1 MGEVSEKPVVA
12 EGILTDHRHIR
23 DVAKVIESTGDLSV
37 LLKRLAEFR
46 AVLEQH
52 FVVEE
57 AQDGFYETLRIT
69 APRHI
74 GKIDKMKR
82 EHGVFLADLDRV
94 LERVKVCLA
103 AKGEI
108 LREAQALTRR
118 LWDHETREDS
128 LLLDSIYT
136 DLGQGD
142 G

>member
-12 EGILTDHRHIR
+12 EEILTDHRQIR
-23 DVAKVIESTGDLSV
+23 DVAKVVESTSDLSV

-46 AVLEQH
+46 GLLERH

-57 AQDGFYETLRIT
+57 APDGFYETLRIN

-74 GKIDKMKR
+74 AKIDQMKR
-82 EHGVFLADLDRV
+82 EHSAFLADLDRV
-94 LERVKVCLA
+94 IARVKVCLA
-103 AKGEI
+103 AKGEV